1 MIRASKP
8 MKLHVARHAEA
19 FKNIEKRHGGGDQ
32 RLTPKGEGQATG
44 IGHYLLDT
52 LGVELGG
59 ASIVH
64 QPEGRS
70 ETTAKHVGG
79 IIVARQITRSKD
91 LVGID
96 LGVRNGLSESELAE
110 RFPDVSV
117 ALAEWRM
124 NKGFRVPDVPGG
136 EHLDDFATRVHR
148 GLTESIENS
157 EQDNDL
163 VMVATT
169 SSLVMVHHLLSR
181 DGELSPPDYEFV
193 DMPLAS
199 VSTWQL
205 SDTERPLQLTNM
217 VVPEER

>member
-1 MIRASKP
+1 MIRTPRP
-8 MKLHVARHAEA
+8 MRLHVARHAEA
-19 FKNIEKRHGGGDQ
+19 IKNIEKRHGGGDQ
-32 RLTPKGEGQATG
+32 RLTPRGEGQARG
-44 IGHYLLDT
+44 IGHYLLNT
-52 LGVELGG
+52 LGVELGS
-59 ASIVH
+59 ANIVH

-70 ETTAKHVGG
+70 ATTAKHVGE
-79 IIVARQITRSKD
+79 IIASRRVEQSDD
-91 LVGID
+91 LVGIN
-96 LGVRNGLSESELAE
+96 LGVRNGLSEAELAE
-110 RFPDVSV
+110 RFPDVSA

-136 EHLDDFATRVHR
+136 EHLEDFAARVGR
-148 GLTESIENS
+148 GLSGSIEGA
-157 EQDNDL
+157 EQSDDL

-181 DGELSPPDYEFV
+181 DGALSPPDYEFV

-205 SDTERPLQLTNM
+205 SDAEQPVQLTNM